1 MLRKPTRFSRT
12 PRRLNE
18 SKGIYYEFKMLE
30 NKEINPITYLTIY
43 SNYPKVEKFDKKL
56 IIGEDISKELDDLN
70 DKINRYEK
78 LGIRILKI
86 NANPELARDGEE
98 DATRSFINEKDFV
111 KNLMAAKKLYRY
123 YSEQNE
129 TLQDIMHVIEP
140 GEPMKS
146 AIKKLVKMTKT
157 VKGIAKTFRRYQ
169 FFDEYTEEDILEQ
182 IEEYDGVVK
191 INGAWDLYVKFENGK
206 AVDLNLKMEQ
216 P

>member
-1 MLRKPTRFSRT
+1 MLRRPTRFSRT

-78 LGIRILKI
+78 LGLRILKI

-98 DATRSFINEKDFV
+98 DATRSFISERDFV

>member
-1 MLRKPTRFSRT
+1 MLKRPTRFTRT

-30 NKEINPITYLTIY
+30 QMEINPITYLTIY

-56 IIGEDISKELDDLN
+56 IIGEDISKELVDLN

-98 DATRSFINEKDFV
+98 DATRSFISERDFV

-129 TLQDIMHVIEP
+129 TLQDIMNVIEP
-140 GEPMKS
+140 GEPMNS

-191 INGAWDLYVKFENGK
+191 INGAWDLYVKFEDGK

>member
-12 PRRLNE
+12 PRRSLNE
-18 SKGIYYEFKMLE
+18 SNGIYYEFKMLE
-30 NKEINPITYLTIY
+30 QMEINPITYFD
-43 SNYPKVEKFDKKL
+43 YPKVEKFDKKL
-56 IIGEDISKELDDLN
+56 LDGKDISKELDDLN
-70 DKINRYEK
+70 ENIQRYEK
-78 LGIRILKI
+78 LGTRILKI

-98 DATRSFINEKDFV
+98 DATRSFINERDFV
-111 KNLMAAKKLYRY
+111 KNLMAAKKVYRY

-129 TLQDIMHVIEP
+129 TVQDIMHVIEP

-146 AIKKLVKMTKT
+146 AIKKLVRMTKT

-191 INGAWDLYVKFENGK
+191 INGAWDLYVKFEDGK
-206 AVDLNLKMEQ
+206 AVGVYF
-216 P
+216 